1 MERNLTHSYNYWCV
15 ITCSPYL
22 NISCGKM
29 VGNWQIIYA
38 PVTISTT
45 HVASKQMFFRG
56 KKSNFQLMATGL
68 KVSAQYLEVLL
79 ISH

>member
-45 HVASKQMFFRG
+45 HVASK
-56 KKSNFQLMATGL
+56 
-68 KVSAQYLEVLL
+68 
-79 ISH
+79 